1 MDRRIRVLIGLS
13 AVGLVAAGTVYFVTH
28 PAESVARIPA
38 VPDPSPR
45 VAPTGAMQPVVAPA
59 SVSTAASPGTVEQWI
74 ADTTSGD
81 AAKRA
86 AAIAALAEAPRAT
99 ALPVLGRIL
108 TDGEPQVDRPL
119 ALRSLR
125 DLALNQGD
133 DDGAIRDAV
142 RHAIYHGD
150 DFTRVEDVQ
159 EVLDIIEESQ
169 LGQRLPSASQR

>member
-1 MDRRIRVLIGLS
+1 MDKRIRVLVSLS
-13 AVGLVAAGTVYFVTH
+13 AVGIVAAVTVCLVTH
-28 PAESVARIPA
+28 PVESVARIPVEA
-38 VPDPSPR
+38 DPPALAMRS
-45 VAPTGAMQPVVAPA
+45 GAMQPVVGPAPA
-59 SVSTAASPGTVEQWI
+59 PSTASPQIVEQWI
-74 ADTTSGD
+74 ADTASGD

-86 AAIAALAEAPRAT
+86 AAIAALAEAPRAE

-142 RHAIYHGD
+142 RQAIYHGD
-150 DFTRVEDVQ
+150 DLTRVDDAQ

-169 LGQRLPSASQR
+169 RGE

>member
-1 MDRRIRVLIGLS
+1 MDKRTRVIVSLS
-13 AVGLVAAGTVYFVTH
+13 AVGVVAAVAGYLVTH
-28 PAESVARIPA
+28 PSESVARIPVDA
-38 VPDPSPR
+38 DPPR
-45 VAPTGAMQPVVAPA
+45 ATPPGAMQTIAGPAPA
-59 SVSTAASPGTVEQWI
+59 PSATSPQTVEQWI
-74 ADTTSGD
+74 VDATSGD

-86 AAIAALAEAPRAT
+86 AAIAALADAPRAK

-150 DFTRVEDVQ
+150 DFTKVDDVQ
-159 EVLDIIEESQ
+159 EVLDIIEES
-169 LGQRLPSASQR
+169 LKGQ

>member
-1 MDRRIRVLIGLS
+1 MERRIPLLIGVSLI
-13 AVGLVAAGTVYFVTH
+13 AVVVVITAYLISH
-28 PAESVARIPA
+28 PAETTLRGAATNATPLA
-38 VPDPSPR
+38 VPLKASLSS
-45 VAPTGAMQPVVAPA
+45 APEAAAPA
-59 SVSTAASPGTVEQWI
+59 ALAMSANDVAKWI
-74 ADTTSGD
+74 ADSASGSATT
-81 AAKRA
+81 RA
-86 AAIAALAEAPRAT
+86 AAITALADAPREQ

-108 TDGEPQVDRPL
+108 TDGEPDVDRPL

-150 DFTRVEDVQ
+150 DFTKVEDAQ

-169 LGQRLPSASQR
+169 LGQ

>member
-1 MDRRIRVLIGLS
+1 MGKRISVIISLS
-13 AVGLVAAGTVYFVTH
+13 AVGIAAAASVYLLTQ
-28 PAESVARIPA
+28 PAESVVRIPVEA
-38 VPDPSPR
+38 GSPR
-45 VAPTGAMQPVVAPA
+45 AAPSGAMQPVVGPA
-59 SVSTAASPGTVEQWI
+59 SAPSTASPQTVEQWI
-74 ADTTSGD
+74 VDTTSGD

-86 AAIAALAEAPRAT
+86 AAIAALADAPRAK

-108 TDGEPQVDRPL
+108 TDGEPLVDRSL

-150 DFTRVEDVQ
+150 DFTNVDDAQ
-159 EVLDIIEESQ
+159 EVLDTIEESQ
-169 LGQRLPSASQR
+169 QGH

>member
-1 MDRRIRVLIGLS
+1 MDKRISVLIGLS
-13 AVGLVAAGTVYFVTH
+13 AVGIVAAVTASLVTQ
-28 PAESVARIPA
+28 PAESVARIP
-38 VPDPSPR
+38 VETDPPR
-45 VAPTGAMQPVVAPA
+45 AAPSGEMQPIAGPAPTPSA
-59 SVSTAASPGTVEQWI
+59 TSPQTVEQWI
-74 ADTTSGD
+74 VDTTSGD

-86 AAIAALAEAPRAT
+86 AAIAELAEAPRAK

-142 RHAIYHGD
+142 RRAIYHGD
-150 DFTRVEDVQ
+150 DFTKVDDVQ

-169 LGQRLPSASQR
+169 KGR